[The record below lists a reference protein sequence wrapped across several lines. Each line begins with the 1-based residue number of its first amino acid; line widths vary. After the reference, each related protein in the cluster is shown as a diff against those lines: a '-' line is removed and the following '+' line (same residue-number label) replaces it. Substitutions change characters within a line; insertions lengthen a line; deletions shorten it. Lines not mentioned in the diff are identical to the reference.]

1 MIVLGGVN
9 IRTVVNSLTTG
20 LIYQG
25 ETVRTAGGNLI
36 STEDNPKRW
45 AEATLVFLNPA
56 DEATVRAAC
65 PRGTAVGIEWPDG
78 VSSTGFVEFG
88 TEQWVQSNTGTGLY
102 VTASGVS
109 MYKRIPVRIDEAV

>member
-9 IRTVVNSLTTG
+9 IRTVVNSITTG

-25 ETVRTAGGNLI
+25 EKIRTAGGNII
-36 STEDNPKRW
+36 STESDPKRW
-45 AEATLVFLNPA
+45 AEATLVFLSPA

-65 PRGTAVGIEWPDG
+65 PRGTAAGIDWPDG
-78 VSSTGFVEFG
+78 TSSSGLVEFG

-109 MYKRIPVRIDEAV
+109 MYKRIPVRIEEAV